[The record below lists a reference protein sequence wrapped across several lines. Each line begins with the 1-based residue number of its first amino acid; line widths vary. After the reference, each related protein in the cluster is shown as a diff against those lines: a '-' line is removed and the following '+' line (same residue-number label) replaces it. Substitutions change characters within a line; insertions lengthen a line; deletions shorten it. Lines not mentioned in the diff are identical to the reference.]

1 MLQRRKRYKNRTI
14 LGYKTLAVG
23 VIDMAEVRA
32 NQSHNPGVQFIEA
45 SAWLTVTTL
54 FHPSQ
59 IAKQLIFTAFMWSQY
74 VNTCSLA
81 SHIKGAICIDIIV
94 MDWLLLPPE
103 LGEIFLKVMHYNIV
117 LLPQTNLSENCS
129 AVILRNIES
138 AFVQSCQPINGKTK

>member
-81 SHIKGAICIDIIV
+81 SHIKGAICIYIIV

-103 LGEIFLKVMHYNIV
+103 LGENIFKSNALQYCVTASNNPFRKLFSGHFEEYWICFCAK
-117 LLPQTNLSENCS
+117 LSANKWEN
-129 AVILRNIES
+129 
-138 AFVQSCQPINGKTK
+138 